1 MRHSDENPEMKTNA
15 YKLQRYKSVCQAW
28 GRAWMGVEWET
39 RNAEESASFIFNKYK
54 INLHS
59 PPP

>member
-28 GRAWMGVEWET
+28 GRAWMGGGVGNQKC
-39 RNAEESASFIFNKYK
+39 RRVSLFH
-54 INLHS
+54 LQQV
-59 PPP
+59 